1 MNANLVTV
9 IQFASLIGKAPQ
21 QVYGSIRNGAFP
33 QELVEYVAKPTGGTT
48 QPMIK
53 KAEAME
59 WFVAKEQ
66 IRLAK
71 ASVQIIYTV
80 DQLLADL
87 MQSNKKGLV
96 TQIQK
101 FIADK
106 N

>member
-33 QELVEYVAKPTGGTT
+33 QELVESVAKSTGGT

-80 DQLLADL
+80 DQLLTDL
-87 MQSNKKGLV
+87 AQSNKKGLV

-101 FIADK
+101 FIATK